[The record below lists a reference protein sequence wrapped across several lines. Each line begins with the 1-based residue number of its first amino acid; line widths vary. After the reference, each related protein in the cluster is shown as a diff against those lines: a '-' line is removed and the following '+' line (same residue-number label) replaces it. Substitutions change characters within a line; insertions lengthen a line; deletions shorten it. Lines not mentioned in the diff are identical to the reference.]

1 MHERVVH
8 VFAIASCIA
17 TTHCTVVGLPQGTTD
32 TSVDSASTGTEDATA
47 ATDAGEDDDGTS
59 GSTADGGDVA
69 DATDDGAGESSTAS
83 DTADTEPA
91 ELDLAELLSVDVG
104 GIEALRRIRD
114 AGTALV
120 GAPGYIKMKIE
131 ASEDSAADR
140 HSPRGRGTG

>member
-1 MHERVVH
+1 M
-8 VFAIASCIA
+8 
-17 TTHCTVVGLPQGTTD
+17 
-32 TSVDSASTGTEDATA
+32 
-47 ATDAGEDDDGTS
+47 EDDRLVIRLEGRLS
-59 GSTADGGDVA
+59 VA
-69 DATDDGAGESSTAS
+69 QVPELLKTW
-83 DTADTEPA
+83 ADTEPA

-131 ASEDSAADR
+131 SSEEPMPDR

>member
-1 MHERVVH
+1 MPFTVDCWIGVV
-8 VFAIASCIA
+8 V
-17 TTHCTVVGLPQGTTD
+17 
-32 TSVDSASTGTEDATA
+32 
-47 ATDAGEDDDGTS
+47 EDDRLVIRLEGRLS
-59 GSTADGGDVA
+59 VA
-69 DATDDGAGESSTAS
+69 QVPELLKTW
-83 DTADTEPA
+83 ADTEPA
-91 ELDLAELLSVDVG
+91 ELDLAELLSADVG